1 MLNWMYSE
9 VTTFIVHLVS
19 CKITVLKYTTTNPNQ
34 TWRVQVVT
42 ILSGIDEGCLVYPA
56 YKKVFQEILSFLQTL
71 FIIKFRI
78 RRLFIRMHINRLRGR
93 QLFVT

>member
-1 MLNWMYSE
+1 MLNWMYYE

-56 YKKVFQEILSFLQTL
+56 YKKVFQDFEFPSNVV
-71 FIIKFRI
+71 
-78 RRLFIRMHINRLRGR
+78 HN
-93 QLFVT
+93 